1 VNESN
6 SDVRSGTVNDAP
18 VVILCGFMGTGKSA
32 IGARLARRL
41 GVPLID
47 TDAEVERRAGATVA
61 AIFAR
66 DGEARFREIER
77 EVVASLA
84 PSGGAV
90 IATGG
95 GAVVDPENV
104 RRLEQLGSMVLLD
117 APFETLAERVSGD
130 ARRPLAHDHEA
141 FASLFSQRRAT
152 FDALG
157 ACNLTVDV
165 SVRTADEAAYDIDE
179 MLADPARIHLRVDTR
194 LLPGVT
200 EDAARA
206 RLCRIDAGAGVSAR
220 LGDWVAAAGLR
231 GGVFFLSPNVVAK
244 AHLAPLVAALPGTLG
259 EGGVPAR
266 VIPVEDGDANKTL
279 TQAARLIDALAKA
292 GAARDS
298 VVVTAGG
305 GVTGDLGGFVAATYM
320 RGLPWVQMPTTL
332 LAQVDAGIGGKV
344 GANTARAK
352 NLAGAF
358 YQPHLV
364 LADTDFLRTLPK
376 REMRSGFAEVV
387 KTALLV
393 APTRLF
399 ACLEEA
405 AAGGP
410 FDEAMAAPAFRD
422 RIVRGCARAKAAI
435 VERDPYERDE
445 RRLLN
450 LGHTLGHALE
460 AAARY
465 RGLRHGEAVAVGLMA
480 ALGVGVRRG
489 VTDPE
494 WRERTA
500 ALLRWAGLPVA
511 APAVSKAAVRR
522 ALALDKKRRAGALTF
537 VLPRAPG
544 EVDIVIDVGEDEI
557 LAAVPAASK
566 GKSA

>member
-1 VNESN
+1 
-6 SDVRSGTVNDAP
+6 VNDAP

-41 GVPLID
+41 GVPFID
-47 TDAEVERRAGATVA
+47 TDAEIERRAGATVA

-66 DGEARFREIER
+66 DGEARFRQIER

-95 GAVVDPENV
+95 GAVVDPDNV
-104 RRLEQLGSMVLLD
+104 RRLEQLGSLVLLD
-117 APFETLAERVSGD
+117 APFETLAERVAGD
-130 ARRPLAHDHEA
+130 SLRPLAHDHEA

-231 GGVFFLSPNVVAK
+231 GGVFFLAPEVVAK
-244 AHLAPLVAALPGTLG
+244 AHLAPLVAAL
-259 EGGVPAR
+259 EKGGVPAR
-266 VIPVEDGDANKTL
+266 VIPVQDGDANKTL

-320 RGLPWVQMPTTL
+320 RGLAWVQMPTTL

-393 APTRLF
+393 APSRLF

-410 FDEAMAAPAFRD
+410 FAEALAAPALRD

-465 RGLRHGEAVAVGLMA
+465 RLRHGEAVAVGLMA

-511 APAVSKAAVRR
+511 AAAVSKAAVRR

-544 EVDIVIDVGEDEI
+544 EVDIVVDVGEDEI
-557 LAAVPAASK
+557 LAAMPAASK